1 MGLTFDY
8 ITNQDILTEEDQ
20 DGLLIPS
27 ISTLEELKE
36 FEHLNIEKAVEWSL
50 KRRFNLKT
58 VFSEDFIKTLHKKM
72 FSDVWKWAGTFRT
85 TNTGSGVDKL
95 EIHTELRSLIEDT
108 LHWIINKTYD
118 PDEIALRF
126 QSRLVSIHCFPSGN
140 SRHSRLIADIIITHI
155 FKKPVFS
162 WGRNLTADN
171 KIIREKY
178 AQAQQEAGHGDF
190 SLLIEFARS

>member
-8 ITNQDILTEEDQ
+8 ITDQDILTEEDKE
-20 DGLLIPS
+20 GLLIPS
-27 ISTLEELKE
+27 ITVLEDLKE

-50 KRRFNLKT
+50 KRRLNLKT

-72 FSDVWKWAGTFRT
+72 FGDVWKWAGSFRT
-85 TNTGSGVDKL
+85 INKGSGVDKL
-95 EIHTELRSLIEDT
+95 EIQTELRSLIENT

-126 QSRLVSIHCFPSGN
+126 QNRLVSIHCFPSGN

-162 WGRNLTADN
+162 WGRNLPADN
-171 KIIREKY
+171 RIIREKY
-178 AQAQQEAGHGDF
+178 TQAQQEADNGNF
-190 SLLIEFARS
+190 ALLIEFARS